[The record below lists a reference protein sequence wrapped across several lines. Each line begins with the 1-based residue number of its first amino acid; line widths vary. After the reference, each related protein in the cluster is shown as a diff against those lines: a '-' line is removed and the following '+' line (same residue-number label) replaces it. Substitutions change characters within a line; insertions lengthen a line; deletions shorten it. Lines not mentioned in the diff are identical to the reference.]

1 MFDLSAEWE
10 GTAAWL
16 NSADLYVCIYSS
28 EHDAWGTP
36 TGAGV
41 CRLQLSKSMGGPVSE
56 NVRKLIGVAVMAAIV
71 VVGVVVTNDDDSD
84 FTRNRA
90 LRRGA
95 ESTSTSSND
104 SVATALG
111 SSTESGEVRNQSDA
125 TSLRSESSGT
135 VETATRLDGG
145 NELATADCC
154 DQNAYEI
161 LKLQNQYAD
170 IEEQLERISETLL
183 ETEDS
188 LAEAEEVIEKLQD
201 ESCSSIG
208 AKHEQ
213 IQGDF
218 MASRC
223 AYIAHKEMVA
233 PVDNVSAVW
242 VKESSGSTSCKV
254 GEGIVN
260 WGLGWLEDQIGIDTG
275 KVDLCSSTWTTQP
288 KNMKSPIKS
297 SVLDKYFL
305 FTLQC
310 PNVANFVPKD
320 HNLYSDVY
328 SDPQIFIQQLDAT
341 KAKYWIAPQSES
353 GHSNGTWQL
362 GLDASNIAKKKQWG
376 AGLVQHLA
384 GWTFDREAMDIY
396 GSSKDD
402 SFATTGVT
410 VIIEDLETG
419 EHHYAYVTASVAYRV
434 LAENKQQLQEGE
446 AKGRCEGDV
455 TIIRSYA

>member
-1 MFDLSAEWE
+1 M
-10 GTAAWL
+10 
-16 NSADLYVCIYSS
+16 
-28 EHDAWGTP
+28 
-36 TGAGV
+36 
-41 CRLQLSKSMGGPVSE
+41 SE
-56 NVRKLIGVAVMAAIV
+56 NLRKLIGVAVMAAIV

-95 ESTSTSSND
+95 ESTSTSSSD

-111 SSTESGEVRNQSDA
+111 SRTESGEVRNQSDA

-135 VETATRLDGG
+135 VETATRLEGG

-170 IEEQLERISETLL
+170 IEEQLGKMSN
-183 ETEDS
+183 S
-188 LAEAEEVIEKLQD
+188 LGEAEEIIEKLQD

-208 AKHEQ
+208 AQHEK
-213 IQGDF
+213 ISGDF

-223 AYIAHKEMVA
+223 AYIAHKEMVL
-233 PVDNVSAVW
+233 PVENVSAVW
-242 VKESSGSTSCKV
+242 VKESSGSLSCRV

-260 WGLGWLEDQIGIDTG
+260 WGLGFLSDELGLSEIGADLGT
-275 KVDLCSSTWTTQP
+275 VDLCSSTWTTPP
-288 KNMKSPIKS
+288 KNEKVPEKS
-297 SVLDKYFL
+297 SVLDKYLL
-305 FTLQC
+305 FTLSC

-320 HNLYSDVY
+320 HNLYNSGY

-353 GHSNGTWQL
+353 AHLNGTWQL
-362 GLDASNIAKKKQWG
+362 GLDASNTASKKQWG

-402 SFATTGVT
+402 SCATTGVT

-419 EHHYAYVTASVAYRV
+419 EHHYAYVTASVGYRV
-434 LAENKQQLQEGE
+434 LAEDKQQLQEGE